1 LNKSEPKSTSD
12 FDLNRLNLEDAKKLL
27 LRNTLPE
34 EQITVRLKKW
44 ETLSDLSSNISTI
57 SRESSIESVQSNFV
71 RGSRLTQSERYSKFR
86 EKVRIRKNDRA
97 KSLVLMDE
105 VERKKLVK
113 FMEEKE
119 KIAAKT
125 NKLIEPLVQKELLIN
140 HNQNISK
147 NLQKQPLFTPKDF
160 DLSLNKNNQNL
171 TKIRGTMLINHKKVI
186 SLRITVEKN
195 N

>member
-1 LNKSEPKSTSD
+1 MNKSEPKSTSD

-34 EQITVRLKKW
+34 EQITDRLKKW
-44 ETLSDLSSNISTI
+44 KALSDLSSNISTI

-71 RGSRLTQSERYSKFR
+71 RSFRLTQSERYSKFR
-86 EKVRIRKNDRA
+86 EKVRIRKNDQA
-97 KSLVLMDE
+97 KSLVMMDE

>member
-1 LNKSEPKSTSD
+1 MNKSEPKSTLD
-12 FDLNRLNLEDAKKLL
+12 IDLNRLNLEDAKKLL

-34 EQITVRLKKW
+34 EQITDRLKKW
-44 ETLSDLSSNISTI
+44 ETLTDLSSNISTM
-57 SRESSIESVQSNFV
+57 SRESSIESVQSNFI

-97 KSLVLMDE
+97 KSLVMMDE

-113 FMEEKE
+113 FIEEKE

-125 NKLIEPLVQKELLIN
+125 NKFIEPLQQKKLLIN
-140 HNQNISK
+140 QNQNISK

>member
-34 EQITVRLKKW
+34 EQITDRLKKW

>member
-1 LNKSEPKSTSD
+1 
-12 FDLNRLNLEDAKKLL
+12 
-27 LRNTLPE
+27 
-34 EQITVRLKKW
+34 
-44 ETLSDLSSNISTI
+44 
-57 SRESSIESVQSNFV
+57 
-71 RGSRLTQSERYSKFR
+71 
-86 EKVRIRKNDRA
+86 
-97 KSLVLMDE
+97 MDE

>member
-1 LNKSEPKSTSD
+1 LNKSEPKSTLD
-12 FDLNRLNLEDAKKLL
+12 IDLNRLNLEDAKKLL

-34 EQITVRLKKW
+34 EQITDRLKKW
-44 ETLSDLSSNISTI
+44 ETLTDLSSNISTM
-57 SRESSIESVQSNFV
+57 SRESSIESVQSNFI

-97 KSLVLMDE
+97 KSLVMMDE

-113 FMEEKE
+113 FIEEKE

-125 NKLIEPLVQKELLIN
+125 NKFIEPLQQKKLLIN
-140 HNQNISK
+140 QNQNISK

>member
-1 LNKSEPKSTSD
+1 MNKSEPKSTLD

-34 EQITVRLKKW
+34 EQITDRLKKW
-44 ETLSDLSSNISTI
+44 ETLSDLSSNITTI

-71 RGSRLTQSERYSKFR
+71 RSFRLTQSERYSKFR
-86 EKVRIRKNDRA
+86 EKVRIRKNDQA
-97 KSLVLMDE
+97 KSLVMMDE

>member
-34 EQITVRLKKW
+34 EQITDRLKKW
-44 ETLSDLSSNISTI
+44 KALSDLSSNISTI

>member
-1 LNKSEPKSTSD
+1 MNKSEPKSTLD

-34 EQITVRLKKW
+34 EQITDRLKKW

-71 RGSRLTQSERYSKFR
+71 RSFRLTQSERYSKFR

-97 KSLVLMDE
+97 KSLVMMDE

-140 HNQNISK
+140 QNQNISK

>member
-1 LNKSEPKSTSD
+1 MNKSEPKSTSD

-34 EQITVRLKKW
+34 EQITDRLKKW
-44 ETLSDLSSNISTI
+44 KALSDLSSNISTI

-86 EKVRIRKNDRA
+86 EKVRIRKNDQA
-97 KSLVLMDE
+97 KSLVMMDE
-105 VERKKLVK
+105 IERKKLVK

-125 NKLIEPLVQKELLIN
+125 NKLIEPLKQKEL
-140 HNQNISK
+140 
-147 NLQKQPLFTPKDF
+147 
-160 DLSLNKNNQNL
+160 
-171 TKIRGTMLINHKKVI
+171 
-186 SLRITVEKN
+186 
-195 N
+195 

>member
-12 FDLNRLNLEDAKKLL
+12 VDLNRLNLEDAKKLL
-27 LRNTLPE
+27 LRNKLPE
-34 EQITVRLKKW
+34 EQITDRLKKW

-71 RGSRLTQSERYSKFR
+71 RSFRLTQSERYSKFR

-97 KSLVLMDE
+97 KSLVMMDE

-140 HNQNISK
+140 QNQNISK

>member
-1 LNKSEPKSTSD
+1 MNKSEPKSTSD

-34 EQITVRLKKW
+34 EQITDRLKKW
-44 ETLSDLSSNISTI
+44 ETLSDLSSNITTI

-71 RGSRLTQSERYSKFR
+71 RSFRLTQSERYSKFR
-86 EKVRIRKNDRA
+86 EKVRIRKNDQA
-97 KSLVLMDE
+97 KSLVMMDE

>member
-1 LNKSEPKSTSD
+1 MNKSEPKSTSD

-34 EQITVRLKKW
+34 EQITDRLKKW
-44 ETLSDLSSNISTI
+44 ETLSDLSSNITTI

-71 RGSRLTQSERYSKFR
+71 RSFRLTQSERYSKFR

>member
-1 LNKSEPKSTSD
+1 MNKSEPKSTSD

-44 ETLSDLSSNISTI
+44 ETLSDLSSNITTI

-71 RGSRLTQSERYSKFR
+71 RSFRLTQSERYSKFR

>member
-1 LNKSEPKSTSD
+1 MNKSEPKSTSD

>member
-1 LNKSEPKSTSD
+1 LNKSEPKSTLD
-12 FDLNRLNLEDAKKLL
+12 VDLNRLNLEDAKKLL

-34 EQITVRLKKW
+34 EQITDRLKKW
-44 ETLSDLSSNISTI
+44 ETLSDLSSIISTI

-97 KSLVLMDE
+97 KSLVMMDE

-113 FMEEKE
+113 FIEEKE

-125 NKLIEPLVQKELLIN
+125 NKLIEPLKQKELLIN
-140 HNQNISK
+140 QNQNISK